1 MSWLQLRPPDGLP
14 TFRPILFGLTFVL
27 SAWTCL
33 DGWAPMQILTWLG
46 LLGFTLLPLRFV
58 QVIPLAGVC
67 TLLMGLL
74 HGDGVNAVRP
84 SLEFGIATGLG
95 IGLRQ
100 FFLGL
105 EWRLASQWVLTTL
118 THTNTTDTSN
128 TLISQAVAL
137 LRDIVCAD
145 AAIALRRLDEVT
157 AEALV
162 CLPPNALPDPLTTPT
177 LFEEAT
183 RENRC
188 LYYSNYSGTPGA
200 SHVLLAQGIQS
211 LAVVPLTLSDGRE
224 GAILLLW
231 QRPTDFPSHLQDF
244 IESLQGELRTLL
256 SFSDTTLRLDKLR
269 ARFRAMLQTIHQGV
283 VFIDESGEQGWL
295 NQAAAEQLDLS
306 PGAVE
311 PPMLAQAMAML
322 RTRADNQAE
331 IVAQAAQFFSQ
342 PQAEIRNWNWIF
354 TQPEPKVLSIS
365 SAPTR
370 IRDVPGRLWILDDIT
385 EPYLAQLDLVAST
398 QKLSQTNQELEKA
411 KAKSEEATRIK
422 SQFLANMSHE
432 IRTPMNAIIGMT
444 GLLLTTELT
453 PQQRDFVTTAQSSS
467 EALLALINDI
477 LDLSKIESGSV
488 ELEKQA
494 FHLQSCIEESLDIL
508 ALKAAEKGI
517 ELAYWMHPQT
527 PRVIVGDVT
536 RLRQILV
543 NLVSNAVKFTD
554 TGEVVVSVT
563 ARELEGETLLGQ
575 GDEAQAE
582 GSTPSSPL
590 QSATRFEI
598 QFAVKDT
605 GIGIPPDRIDRLF
618 KSFSQVDASTTRKYG
633 GTGLGLAIGKQ
644 LSEMMGGRIW
654 VESQVDRGSTF
665 YFTLV
670 AAAAPDLSPMKPDSF
685 PPQLQGKRLLIVDDN
700 ETYRQILTQQ
710 LQSWGM
716 ITHAAASATEAMDW
730 LNQGQPLDMAL
741 LDMQMPEMDG
751 LTLAA
756 KIRSNPHYQ
765 TLPLVL
771 LTSING
777 LERARQTPVPVDL
790 AAFLTKPIKQSQLY
804 PVLNQILAGSSISV
818 NPPPAPLPQNPVQLA
833 AQLPLRILLAE
844 DNGVNQKVALHL
856 LKRLGYQADVVSNG
870 LEVLDA
876 VKRQSYDVVLMDVQ
890 MPLMD
895 GLTAARRI
903 CQEALG
909 DGELGEVS
917 EKAKNSDKNKHSN
930 PPPSNLQPPRANK
943 RPQIIAMTA
952 NAMQGDR
959 EECLSA
965 GMDDYL
971 CKPISLKDLIR
982 VLSQCQPL
990 REREMESWGLSESG
1004 VGRTLK
1010 GNPKTTLERDGE
1022 MGEFSPVKPTHLN
1035 PPTPCEPIEAKVLQS
1050 FREMA
1055 GDMADLVLV
1064 EMIDCYLEE
1073 APKLLSAIAQAIAQ
1087 NDAIQ
1092 LRSSAHNLKA
1102 SSATLGAIALSNV
1115 CRKLE
1120 VMSRIGNTEY
1130 GVDKLPQLEA
1140 EYERVKVALQLE
1152 RQNAQT

>member
-1 MSWLQLRPPDGLP
+1 MQMLTLVGL
-14 TFRPILFGLTFVL
+14 I
-27 SAWTCL
+27 
-33 DGWAPMQILTWLG
+33 
-46 LLGFTLLPLRFV
+46 GFTLLPLRLV
-58 QVIPLAGVC
+58 QAIPLAGLC
-67 TLLMGLL
+67 TLLLALL
-74 HGDGVNAVRP
+74 HGEVVNAVRP
-84 SLEFGIATGLG
+84 FLEFGITAGLG

-105 EWRLASQWVLTTL
+105 EWRLASQSVLATL
-118 THTNTTDTSN
+118 THTNITDTSN
-128 TLISQAVAL
+128 TLIDQAVIL
-137 LRDIVCAD
+137 LRDMIGAD
-145 AAIALRRLDEVT
+145 AAIAVRRLDEVT
-157 AEALV
+157 AQALV

-188 LYYSNYSGTPGA
+188 LYYSHYPATPGA

-231 QRPTDFPSHLQDF
+231 QHPTDFPSHLQDF
-244 IESLQGELRTLL
+244 IESLRGELRTLL
-256 SFSDTTLRLDKLR
+256 SFSDTTLRLDKLQ
-269 ARFRAMLQTIHQGV
+269 ARFSAMLQTIHQGV

-295 NQAAAEQLDLS
+295 NQAAAEQLELS

-322 RTRADNQAE
+322 RTRADNQTE
-331 IVAQAAQFFSQ
+331 IVTQAAQFFSQ

-354 TQPEPKVLSIS
+354 SQPQPKVLSIS
-365 SAPTR
+365 STPTHV
-370 IRDVPGRLWILDDIT
+370 RDVPGRLWILDDIT
-385 EPYLAQLDLVAST
+385 EPYLAQLELVASS
-398 QKLSQTNQELEKA
+398 QELFQTNQELEKA
-411 KAKSEEATRIK
+411 KAESEEATRIK

-444 GLLLTTELT
+444 GLLLNTELT
-453 PQQRDFVTTAQSSS
+453 PQQRDFATTAQSSS

-494 FHLQSCIEESLDIL
+494 FNLRTCVEESLDIL

-527 PRVIVGDVT
+527 PSVMVGDVT

-563 ARELEGETLLGQ
+563 ARELKGETFVGHFDAAP
-575 GDEAQAE
+575 GE
-582 GSTPSSPL
+582 SSHPSSNL
-590 QSATRFEI
+590 QPATNFEI

-644 LSEMMGGRIW
+644 LSEMMGGRMW

-665 YFTLV
+665 YFTLI
-670 AAAAPDLSPMKPDSF
+670 AAGAPDLSSLHSNNVQ
-685 PPQLQGKRLLIVDDN
+685 PQFQGKRLLIVDDN
-700 ETYRQILTQQ
+700 ETYRQILTEQ

-716 ITHAAASATEAMDW
+716 LTYGAASATEALNW

-741 LDMQMPEMDG
+741 LDMQMPDMDG
-751 LTLAA
+751 LTFAA
-756 KIRSNPHYQ
+756 KIRQYSHYQ

-771 LTSING
+771 LTSIYG
-777 LERARQTPVPVDL
+777 LEADQQTLIPVDI

-804 PVLNQILAGSSISV
+804 QVLNQSLTESSISV
-818 NPPPAPLPQNPVQLA
+818 NPLPVTLPENPLQLA

-856 LKRLGYQADVVSNG
+856 LKRIGYQADVVSNG

-876 VKRQSYDVVLMDVQ
+876 VERQPYDVVLMDVQ

-895 GLTAARRI
+895 GLTATRCI
-903 CQEALG
+903 CQELSF
-909 DGELGEVS
+909 DRELGKFS
-917 EKAKNSDKNKHSN
+917 DHPKNSDTNQLSKPAKSH
-930 PPPSNLQPPRANK
+930 K
-943 RPQIIAMTA
+943 RPRIIAMTA

-959 EECLSA
+959 EECLNA

-971 CKPISLKDLIR
+971 CKPIHLEDLIQA
-982 VLSQCQPL
+982 LSQCQPRSETA
-990 REREMESWGLSESG
+990 RERSGLSEN
-1004 VGRTLK
+1004 VVEPTPQK
-1010 GNPKTTLERDGE
+1010 NPTATREGDGE
-1022 MGEFSPVKPTHLN
+1022 MGELSLPQSTNLN
-1035 PPTPCEPIEAKVLQS
+1035 SALPSEPIEAKVLQS

-1073 APKLLSAIAQAIAQ
+1073 APKLLSAIAQAITQ
-1087 NDAIQ
+1087 NDAVQ

-1102 SSATLGAIALSNV
+1102 SSATLGAITLSHV

-1130 GVDKLPQLEA
+1130 GVDKLPQLET

-1152 RQNAQT
+1152 RQKAQR

>member
-1 MSWLQLRPPDGLP
+1 MQM
-14 TFRPILFGLTFVL
+14 LTL
-27 SAWTCL
+27 
-33 DGWAPMQILTWLG
+33 LG
-46 LLGFTLLPLRFV
+46 LLSFTLLPLRLV
-58 QVIPLAGVC
+58 QAIPLVGLC
-67 TLLMGLL
+67 TLLLGLL
-74 HGDGVNAVRP
+74 HGDGINAVRP
-84 SLEFGIATGLG
+84 SMEFGIAAALG

-100 FFLGL
+100 FLLGL
-105 EWRLASQWVLTTL
+105 EWRLASQSVLATL
-118 THTNTTDTSN
+118 THTDTTDTSN
-128 TLISQAVAL
+128 TLINQAAAL
-137 LRDIVCAD
+137 LRDMVCAD

-162 CLPPNALPDPLTTPT
+162 CLPPKALPDPLTTPT
-177 LFEEAT
+177 LFEDAT

-188 LYYSNYSGTPGA
+188 LYYSNYPALPSA

-231 QRPTDFPSHLQDF
+231 QRQTDFPSHLQDF

-283 VFIDESGEQGWL
+283 VFIDESGEKGWL
-295 NQAAAEQLDLS
+295 NQAAAEQLELS

-322 RTRADNQAE
+322 RTRADNQTE

-370 IRDVPGRLWILDDIT
+370 VRDVPGRLWILDDIT

-477 LDLSKIESGSV
+477 LDLSKIESSSV

-494 FHLQSCIEESLDIL
+494 FNLQSCIEESLDIL

-527 PRVIVGDVT
+527 PSVIVGDIT

-543 NLVSNAVKFTD
+543 NLVSNAVKFTE

-563 ARELEGETLLGQ
+563 AKELKGETLLGQ
-575 GDEAQAE
+575 QDEAQVE
-582 GSTPSSPL
+582 GFNL
-590 QSATRFEI
+590 QPATRFEI

-644 LSEMMGGRIW
+644 LSEMMGGRMW
-654 VESQVDRGSTF
+654 VESQIDQGSTF

-670 AAAAPDLSPMKPDSF
+670 AACVPDLSPINSDHF
-685 PPQLQGKRLLIVDDN
+685 QPQLQGKRLLIVDDN
-700 ETYRQILTQQ
+700 DTYRQILTQQ

-716 ITHAAASATEAMDW
+716 LTHAAASAAEALDW
-730 LNQGQPLDMAL
+730 LNQGQPLDMAV

-751 LTLAA
+751 LTLAT
-756 KIRSNPHYQ
+756 KIRSYSNYQ

-771 LTSING
+771 LTSIYG
-777 LERARQTPVPVDL
+777 LERASQTPVSVDL

-818 NPPPAPLPQNPVQLA
+818 NPLPAPLSENPLQLA
-833 AQLPLRILLAE
+833 AKLPLRILLAE

-856 LKRLGYQADVVSNG
+856 LKRIGYQADVVSNG

-876 VKRQSYDVVLMDVQ
+876 VERQSYDVVLMDVQ

-895 GLTAARRI
+895 GLTATRCI
-903 CQEALG
+903 CQKLSG
-909 DGELGEVS
+909 DGEFGEANQNS
-917 EKAKNSDKNKHSN
+917 QNSDRNQ
-930 PPPSNLQPPRANK
+930 PSKPAKSHK
-943 RPQIIAMTA
+943 RPRIIAMTA
-952 NAMQGDR
+952 NAMQGDQ
-959 EECLSA
+959 EDCLNA

-971 CKPISLKDLIR
+971 CKPINLKDLIQA
-982 VLSQCQPL
+982 LSRCQPL
-990 REREMESWGLSESG
+990 PEIERESLELSESAEG
-1004 VGRTLK
+1004 SPLN
-1010 GNPKTTLERDGE
+1010 GNPKATLEEDGE
-1022 MGEFSPVKPTHLN
+1022 VGELSPLQSTNLN
-1035 PPTPCEPIEAKVLQS
+1035 PPSPSEPIEAKVLQS

-1073 APKLLSAIAQAIAQ
+1073 APKLLTAIAQSIAQ
-1087 NDAIQ
+1087 NDAVQ

-1102 SSATLGAIALSNV
+1102 SSATLGAIALSNI

-1140 EYERVKVALQLE
+1140 EYEKVKIALQLE
-1152 RQNAQT
+1152 RQNAHR